1 MKHVFVSYSRD
12 DIEIVEKVLAATK
25 GPDLKFWLD
34 RDIPTGTPW
43 RSRIAEEIRNAD
55 VFMILLSPSSVASE
69 EVRRELAVAAK
80 ARKPICPVM
89 ITQFDDFKELE
100 YQLAELQIVDLVK
113 SFVSGTQGLA
123 KDLRTLSD
131 AGSPSPALP
140 DTHFTDMHGRP
151 NFTGRRLVK
160 ILSDPALVIE
170 QKADACL
177 KIYRELYEP
186 RRPLVGLL
194 PRLPLGDPTREASL
208 ALEEKEFEEFKNQV
222 MMVMA
227 TVDKSAQP
235 SLIFALERKRWEIR
249 TAEISRTSGDIS
261 KAVRDLVGDHPL
273 DLSDIFGKDRKT

>member
-1 MKHVFVSYSRD
+1 M
-12 DIEIVEKVLAATK
+12 IV
-25 GPDLKFWLD
+25 
-34 RDIPTGTPW
+34 
-43 RSRIAEEIRNAD
+43 
-55 VFMILLSPSSVASE
+55 LSPSSVASE

-89 ITQFDDFKELE
+89 ITQVDDFKELE
-100 YQLAELQIVDLVK
+100 YQLAELQLVDLIK
-113 SFVSGTQGLA
+113 SFESGTHRLA
-123 KDLRTLSD
+123 RELRTLSE
-131 AGSPSPALP
+131 AGSPIPALP
-140 DTHFTDMHGRP
+140 DTHFTDMHGRL
-151 NFTGRRLVK
+151 NF

-177 KIYRELYEP
+177 KIYYRQLYEP

-227 TVDKSAQP
+227 TVDKTAQP
-235 SLIFALERKRWEIR
+235 SLMSALERKRWEIR